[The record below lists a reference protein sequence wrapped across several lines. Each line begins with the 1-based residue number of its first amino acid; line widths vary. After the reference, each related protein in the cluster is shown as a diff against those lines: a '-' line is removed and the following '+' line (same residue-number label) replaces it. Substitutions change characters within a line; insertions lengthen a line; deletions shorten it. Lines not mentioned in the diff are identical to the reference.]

1 MALIATVT
9 KKSVSLVMPKMWN
22 IVLNLTCT
30 DESVEVIN
38 QDFTMTYKTGQDPE
52 IVVMGIEEEMQNTID
67 AYNSSQVILNHA
79 KLDLGI
85 TYLNNN
91 LEG

>member
-1 MALIATVT
+1 MALIPIVT

-38 QDFTMTYKTGQDPE
+38 QDFTIVYKAGNDPE
-52 IVVMGIEEEMQNTID
+52 TVIMGIEEEMQNTID
-67 AYNSSQVILNHA
+67 AYNSSA
-79 KLDLGI
+79 
-85 TYLNNN
+85 
-91 LEG
+91 